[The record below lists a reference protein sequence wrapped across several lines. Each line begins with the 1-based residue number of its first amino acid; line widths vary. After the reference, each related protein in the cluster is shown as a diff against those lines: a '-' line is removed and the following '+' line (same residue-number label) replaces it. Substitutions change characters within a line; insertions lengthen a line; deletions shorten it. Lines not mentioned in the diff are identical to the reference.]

1 MVAPGTGANFPRLTL
16 LAPQGA
22 EYQAVRRGAPAAWP
36 VLAIPMGS
44 RALPAWWATHQPVFN
59 HRSAV
64 LLGLAGGLQADWA
77 AGDGVIC
84 GRCTDHATGL
94 TRPCDPE
101 ITQWLCE
108 RLRLPVAGS
117 LTVPEIVTQ
126 PQAKAR
132 LGQEFA
138 CAVAEMEGYAWLGY
152 LPRLGMVR
160 VVSDEMGQPLPD
172 LQAAVVPAT
181 GHIQPLPLAWA
192 MLRQPGP
199 ALRLVSSSLTAL
211 GRLTAL
217 TQRLT
222 ANSEKNYNEI
232 RPADV
237 SGI

>member
-44 RALPAWWATHQPVFN
+44 RALPQWWATHQPVFN

-77 AGDGVIC
+77 VGAGVIC
-84 GRCTDHATGL
+84 GQCTDHATGR

-101 ITQWLCE
+101 ITQWLRE

-126 PQAKAR
+126 PQAKER
-132 LGQEFA
+132 LGRDSG
-138 CAVAEMEGYAWLGY
+138 CA
-152 LPRLGMVR
+152 
-160 VVSDEMGQPLPD
+160 
-172 LQAAVVPAT
+172 
-181 GHIQPLPLAWA
+181 
-192 MLRQPGP
+192 
-199 ALRLVSSSLTAL
+199 
-211 GRLTAL
+211 
-217 TQRLT
+217 
-222 ANSEKNYNEI
+222 
-232 RPADV
+232 
-237 SGI
+237 